1 MVEVSGDR
9 SRLHVTNVTC
19 VCICNYVSYI
29 YIYTYIYIYIY
40 IHIYMCFLVCFRDI
54 SRPTSVPG
62 SWAITTVLMMHVTE
76 KPVAMRRCE
85 KHADTEVAR
94 SQR

>member
-40 IHIYMCFLVCFRDI
+40 IYICVFWYASEIYPDPLQSQDLG
-54 SRPTSVPG
+54 P
-62 SWAITTVLMMHVTE
+62 LQ
-76 KPVAMRRCE
+76 
-85 KHADTEVAR
+85 R
-94 SQR
+94 S